1 MANRLQHA
9 LSPYLQQHRDNPVD
23 WWEWGDDAFA
33 DAARRDVPVLLSVGY
48 AACHWCHVMA
58 HESFEDATTAR
69 EMNEGFVCVK
79 VDREERPDVD
89 AVYMDATQAL
99 TGQGGWPMTVFLTPD
114 GRPFYAGTYFP
125 PQPLH
130 GRPSFRQVL
139 AAVGEA
145 WRDRRDEAVRAAGS
159 IAEALAGRNLPQGSP
174 PPDRDDLSRAVR
186 ALAAQEDREHGGFG
200 GAPKFPPSAALG
212 WLLRHG
218 ATDAETASQAT
229 GLAARTLEA
238 MARSGTYDQLAGG
251 FARYAVD
258 AGWVVPHFE
267 KMLYDNAQ
275 LARVYLHWWRLTGSA
290 TGRRIALETCDWMV
304 AGLGTPEGGFASALD
319 ADTEGVEGS
328 TYVWTPEQLV
338 EVLGEDDGRWAADL
352 LGVVPGGTFEHGTST
367 LRLLRDPWSDGEAD
381 GDGDRWE
388 ALRARLLAARAGR
401 PAARS
406 RRQGGAGLERAGG
419 GRTGRDRCAA
429 RPSRP
434 GRGGAALRR
443 PAGRGAPRRPRSL
456 APGLPRRHLRLRR
469 CGARGPRRPR
479 GRALRPGRR
488 HGRDLLGHG
497 RSRRPRPG
505 ARRVRRRRGP
515 PPRHLAGRGRSPAR
529 PGRTSGRPDRQR
541 LPERDVRSRRCARDG
556 SGAHGRDPLARS
568 GRAGRGRR
576 RCRRE
581 GGAALRWLGTRGGR
595 GAARRPARGGR
606 RGGAGRPRGRRAA
619 RGGARLPVTG
629 TRGRAGRAGAD
640 DGLPLLEHRP
650 LVDGV
655 AAAYVCRGFVCERP
669 TTDAAELARSLG
681 ATQPSATEVPEE

>member
-69 EMNEGFVCVK
+69 EMNEGYVCVK

-89 AVYMDATQAL
+89 AVYMDATTAL

-159 IAEALAGRNLPQGSP
+159 IAEALAGRTLPQGSA

-200 GAPKFPPSAALG
+200 GAPKFPPSAALA

-229 GLAARTLEA
+229 GLASRTLEA

-290 TGRRIALETCDWMV
+290 TGRRIALETCDWML
-304 AGLGTPEGGFASALD
+304 AGLGTPQGGLASALD

-328 TYVWTPEQLV
+328 TYVWTPAQLA

-367 LRLLRDPWSDGEAD
+367 LRLLRDPWSAGDGE
-381 GDGDRWE
+381 RWE
-388 ALRARLLAARAGR
+388 GLRARLLEARATRPQPGR
-401 PAARS
+401 DDKVVLAWNGLAVAALAETGALLDRPDLVEAAERCADLLVAVHLDDHGRWHRVSRDGTCGAAGAVLEDLGDLAEGLFVLAGVTGETSWATVALGVLDQVLDEFADDSGTLLDTSRAAVDPRLGPVGRQADPTDNAYPSGTSAAAGALVTAAALTGETRWRAAAERAAGVAGAVGRAAPRFGGWGLAVAEALAAGPLEVAVVGEPDDPAADALHAAALAS
-406 RRQGGAGLERAGG
+406 PSPGLVVARGVPG
-419 GRTGRDRCAA
+419 GR
-429 RPSRP
+429 
-434 GRGGAALRR
+434 
-443 PAGRGAPRRPRSL
+443 
-456 APGLPRRHLRLRR
+456 
-469 CGARGPRRPR
+469 
-479 GRALRPGRR
+479 
-488 HGRDLLGHG
+488 
-497 RSRRPRPG
+497 
-505 ARRVRRRRGP
+505 
-515 PPRHLAGRGRSPAR
+515 
-529 PGRTSGRPDRQR
+529 
-541 LPERDVRSRRCARDG
+541 
-556 SGAHGRDPLARS
+556 
-568 GRAGRGRR
+568 
-576 RCRRE
+576 
-581 GGAALRWLGTRGGR
+581 
-595 GAARRPARGGR
+595 
-606 RGGAGRPRGRRAA
+606 
-619 RGGARLPVTG
+619 
-629 TRGRAGRAGAD
+629 
-640 DGLPLLEHRP
+640 GLPLLADRP
-650 LVDGV
+650 LVDGA

-669 TTDAAELARSLG
+669 TTDPSELARSVG
-681 ATQPSATEVPEE
+681 AAQPVATEVPEE